1 METTTINTAQ
11 QAFDYLA
18 RGWATGNFQPYI
30 DMLSDDVSFWLP
42 VGTQRD
48 QSFSSE
54 GKEQIIARLRAR
66 QAAGDRLIF
75 SPPDRITSN
84 DTTITFEF
92 ESQGT
97 IRNQPFRGRNAI
109 SFDVK
114 NDKIS
119 SIREYFG
126 DIN

>member
-48 QSFSSE
+48 QSFSYE
-54 GKEQIIARLRAR
+54 GKEQIIARLRTR

-75 SPPDRITSN
+75 SPADRITSN